1 MSTWLTAGKRVLHV
15 SLCAGV
21 CVGGERCKNRHH
33 PWYISAEMPCKA
45 SPMISRDIPIQ
56 PGLKAGLRV
65 RNQSVK
71 YSTNTF
77 WSFVGGSGG
86 LWHTPENVILTSV
99 ARVLPAS
106 AQHYPL
112 TRAGRGTLILN
123 DRLDCKCLLFNPEL
137 LGPLVR
143 PWQTLAA
150 RQGKTLLPK
159 LRRSSRDLCSLI
171 CDWSHFQH

>member
-1 MSTWLTAGKRVLHV
+1 
-15 SLCAGV
+15 
-21 CVGGERCKNRHH
+21 
-33 PWYISAEMPCKA
+33 MPCKA

-77 WSFVGGSGG
+77 WSFVGRSGG

-106 AQHYPL
+106 A
-112 TRAGRGTLILN
+112 
-123 DRLDCKCLLFNPEL
+123 
-137 LGPLVR
+137 
-143 PWQTLAA
+143 LA
-150 RQGKTLLPK
+150 LPTNQSWK
-159 LRRSSRDLCSLI
+159 RDI
-171 CDWSHFQH
+171 NTK